1 MNSEEREKIQQESTQ
16 QTQQE
21 EELKKNQKQSLEEID
36 FKIADL
42 KASGKIKSLLQRID
56 IDENGHFYKNRKHSY
71 IVAIECCY

>member
-1 MNSEEREKIQQESTQ
+1 MNSEEIEKIQQESTQ
-16 QTQQE
+16 QIQQE

-42 KASGKIKSLLQRID
+42 KASGKIKKLLQRID

>member
-1 MNSEEREKIQQESTQ
+1 MNSEEREKIQQESIQ

-56 IDENGHFYKNRKHSY
+56 IDENGHFYKNRQHSY
-71 IVAIECCY
+71 IVAIEYCY

>member
-1 MNSEEREKIQQESTQ
+1 MNSEEIEKIQQESTQ

-21 EELKKNQKQSLEEID
+21 EELKRNQKQSLEEID

-42 KASGKIKSLLQRID
+42 KASGKIKKLLQRID

>member
-42 KASGKIKSLLQRID
+42 KASGKIKRLLQRID

>member
-71 IVAIECCY
+71 IIAMECCY

>member
-42 KASGKIKSLLQRID
+42 KASGKIKKLLQRID

>member
-1 MNSEEREKIQQESTQ
+1 MNSEEREKIQQELIH

-42 KASGKIKSLLQRID
+42 KASGKIKKLLQRID

-71 IVAIECCY
+71 IVAIEYCY

>member
-1 MNSEEREKIQQESTQ
+1 MNSEEIEKIQQESIH

-42 KASGKIKSLLQRID
+42 KASGKIKKLLQRID

>member
-1 MNSEEREKIQQESTQ
+1 MNSEEREKIQQESIQ

-71 IVAIECCY
+71 IVAIEYCY

>member
-1 MNSEEREKIQQESTQ
+1 MNSEEREKIQQELIH

-42 KASGKIKSLLQRID
+42 KASGKIKKLLQRID

>member
-1 MNSEEREKIQQESTQ
+1 MNSEEIEKIQQESIH

-42 KASGKIKSLLQRID
+42 KASGKIKKLLQRID

-71 IVAIECCY
+71 IIAMECCY